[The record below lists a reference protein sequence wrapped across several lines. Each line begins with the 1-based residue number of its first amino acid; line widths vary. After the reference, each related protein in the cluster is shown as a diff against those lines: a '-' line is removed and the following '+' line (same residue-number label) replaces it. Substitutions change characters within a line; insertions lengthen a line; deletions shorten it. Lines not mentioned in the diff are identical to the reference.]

1 MRKLIVIVMSIV
13 ALVLVLAAGC
23 SKEKTELN
31 IGEKE
36 SNKPEAAAILD
47 SAKLTDVF
55 GFADAEGKHLIV
67 TGLESSRLDDVSKLN
82 KAIGENGKVLYLSF
96 MRWQEEGE
104 ASNGR
109 QMAHNFDNLA
119 GFIFAIEEGTATGD
133 ETYYLFDG
141 NEVSMNAF
149 VPIVKP
155 SSSDVAEEMK
165 SAIVKAKNRAIMNIW
180 HVADMG
186 ENAGLYVA
194 QFEKQDK
201 DMLFSIVLKRD
212 DKLVFKDYPAV
223 MEDGTSVWR
232 VDDGGEVIPDMFN
245 FLFAANTGDGL
256 VIGVEWWAPEGAIS
270 FLLQENGDIFT
281 ESEFGY
287 SRYTSPI

>member
-1 MRKLIVIVMSIV
+1 MRKFIVIVMSIV

-31 IGEKE
+31 TGEKE
-36 SNKPEAAAILD
+36 PNKPEAAAILD

-55 GFADAEGKHLIV
+55 GFADASGKHLIV
-67 TGLESSRLDDVSKLN
+67 TDRESSELDNVSKLN
-82 KAIGENGKVLYLSF
+82 KAIGENGKVLSVSF
-96 MRWQEEGE
+96 VRWQEGKEE
-104 ASNGR
+104 SNGR
-109 QMAHNFDNLA
+109 QMAHNFDSLA
-119 GFIFAIEEGTATGD
+119 GFVFAVEEGTATGD
-133 ETYYLFDG
+133 ETYYLLDG

-155 SSSDVAEEMK
+155 SSSDVAEEIK

-186 ENAGLYVA
+186 ENAVYVA

-212 DKLVFKDYPAV
+212 DKLVFKNYPAV
-223 MEDGTSVWR
+223 MEDWTSVWR
-232 VDDGGEVIPDMFN
+232 VDDGGEVSPDMFN

-256 VIGVEWWAPEGAIS
+256 VIGVEWWAPEGAVS